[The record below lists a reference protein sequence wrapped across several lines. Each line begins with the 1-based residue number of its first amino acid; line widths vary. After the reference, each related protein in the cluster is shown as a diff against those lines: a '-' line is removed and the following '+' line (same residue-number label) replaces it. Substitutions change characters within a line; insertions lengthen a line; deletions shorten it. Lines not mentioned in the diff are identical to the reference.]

1 MATCICPEEA
11 QCPVEVDKVCANDSK
26 VYSTECHM
34 RARACKSKVPLGVV
48 KKGPCGTCYSTVNLL
63 IAEII

>member
-1 MATCICPEEA
+1 MEFDE
-11 QCPVEVDKVCANDSK
+11 VCANDSK

-34 RARACKSKVPLGVV
+34 RARACKLKVPLGVV
-48 KKGPCGTCYSTVNLL
+48 KEGPCGTCYSIVNKL

>member
-1 MATCICPEEA
+1 MEFDE
-11 QCPVEVDKVCANDSK
+11 VCANDSK

-34 RARACKSKVPLGVV
+34 RARACKLKVPLGVV
-48 KKGPCGTCYSTVNLL
+48 KKGPCGTCYSTVNKL